1 MSPNNP
7 APPLV
12 QANPA
17 SEYSSLIER
26 AAFTENFDVQKL
38 QALLDMRESE
48 EMRRAEKAFNAAL
61 VRAQS
66 EMSPVVADA
75 NNPQTRSRYATY
87 AALDRAIRPHY
98 TAHGLAPSFG
108 TEPLTEPGMMRV
120 VGILG
125 HIDGFARRYQIDM
138 PIDTKGARGGDVM
151 TRTHAT
157 GSALTYGKRYLLIA
171 MFNLSIADES
181 DDDGN
186 AAGVRRPYRPAAPPS
201 GPEPR
206 SMDEM
211 VDRDTGEVIEHS
223 LPFKLDPPEGGQW
236 TTALI
241 NQLQRRIMLSKTI
254 DEFDQWRLLN
264 QDMLLRLRE
273 NKPELFRLF
282 EKNIEAV
289 HARLTGT

>member
-1 MSPNNP
+1 MSPV

-12 QANPA
+12 PSPQP
-17 SEYSSLIER
+17 SEYSSIIER
-26 AAFTENFDVQKL
+26 AAFTADFDVQKL
-38 QALLDMRESE
+38 QALLDMREAE

-75 NNPQTRSRYATY
+75 SNPQTRSRYATY

-98 TAHGLAPSFG
+98 TAYGLAPSFG
-108 TEPLTEPGMMRV
+108 TEPLNETDKMRV
-120 VGILG
+120 VAILG
-125 HIDGFARRYQIDM
+125 HLEGFARRYQIDM

-171 MFNLSIADES
+171 MFNLAIEE

-186 AAGVRRPYRPAAPPS
+186 AAAGRRPYRPAAPVS
-201 GPEPR
+201 GPR

-211 VDRDTGEVIEHS
+211 VDTGDTAIEHCP
-223 LPFKLDPPEGGQW
+223 PFKIELPDGAQW
-236 TTALI
+236 TTAI
-241 NQLQRRIMLSKTI
+241 VNQLQRHIQASATI
-254 DEFDQWRLLN
+254 GEFDAWRLLN
-264 QDMLLRLRE
+264 QDMLLRLKE

-282 EKNIEAV
+282 EKNLEPTQL
-289 HARLTGT
+289 RLMGTT

>member
-1 MSPNNP
+1 MSP
-7 APPLV
+7 ATPPLV
-12 QANPA
+12 PTTQP

-48 EMRRAEKAFNAAL
+48 EMRRAEKAFNASL

-108 TEPLTEPGMMRV
+108 TEPLTEAGMMRV

-125 HIDGFARRYQIDM
+125 HIEGFARRYQIDM

-171 MFNLSIADES
+171 MFNLSIADDS

-186 AAGVRRPYRPAAPPS
+186 AAGGRRPYRPAGPPP
-201 GPEPR
+201 GPR
-206 SMDEM
+206 SMDET
-211 VDRDTGEVIEHS
+211 VDRDTGEVIEHCR
-223 LPFKLDPPEGGQW
+223 PFKLELAEGGQF
-236 TTALI
+236 TTAMI
-241 NQLQRRIMLSKTI
+241 NQLQRRVMLSKTI
-254 DEFDQWRLLN
+254 DEFNEWRLLN

-273 NKPELFRLF
+273 NKPELYRLF

-289 HARLTGT
+289 HERLLGTPS

>member
-1 MSPNNP
+1 MSPAATSLAPTVP
-7 APPLV
+7 AV
-12 QANPA
+12 

-26 AAFTENFDVQKL
+26 AAFTADFDVAKL
-38 QALLDMRESE
+38 QALLDMREAE

-66 EMSPVVADA
+66 EMSPIVADA

-108 TEPLTEPGMMRV
+108 TEPLNEPDKMRV

-125 HIDGFARRYQIDM
+125 HLEGFARRYQIDM

-157 GSALTYGKRYLLIA
+157 GSALTYGKRYLMIA
-171 MFNLSIADES
+171 MFNLSIADND

-186 AAGVRRPYRPAAPPS
+186 AAGGRRPYRPAGPPS
-201 GPEPR
+201 R
-206 SMDEM
+206 SMDET
-211 VDRDTGEVIEHS
+211 VDRDTGEVIEHCV
-223 LPFKLDPPEGGQW
+223 PFKIELPEGATW
-236 TTALI
+236 TTAI
-241 NQLQRRIMLSKTI
+241 VNKLQRHIMLSKTI
-254 DEFDQWRLLN
+254 DEYDQWRLLN

-273 NKPELFRLF
+273 NKPELYRLF
-282 EKNIEAV
+282 EKNLEPT
-289 HARLTGT
+289 HATLTGATT

>member
-1 MSPNNP
+1 MSP
-7 APPLV
+7 ASSPPLV
-12 QANPA
+12 PSTQP

-26 AAFTENFDVQKL
+26 AAFTSDFDVQKL
-38 QALLDMRESE
+38 QALLDMREAE
-48 EMRRAEKAFNAAL
+48 EMRRAEKAFNSAM

-66 EMSPVVADA
+66 EMMPVVADA
-75 NNPQTRSRYATY
+75 SNPQTRSRYATY
-87 AALDRAIRPHY
+87 AALDRAIKPHY

-108 TEPLTEPGMMRV
+108 TEPVAEAGMMRI

-125 HIDGFARRYQIDM
+125 HLDGFARRYQIDM

-171 MFNLSIADES
+171 MFNLAIEE

-186 AAGVRRPYRPAAPPS
+186 AAGGRRPYRPAGPPP
-201 GPEPR
+201 GGPR

-211 VDRDTGEVIEHS
+211 VDRDTGEVIEHCA
-223 LPFKLDPPEGGQW
+223 PFKIELPEGATW
-236 TTALI
+236 TTAI
-241 NQLQRRIMLSKTI
+241 VNQLQRHITLSNTI
-254 DEFDQWRLLN
+254 EEYDSWRLLN
-264 QDMLLRLRE
+264 QDMLLRLKE

-282 EKNIEAV
+282 EKNLEPTQ
-289 HARLTGT
+289 ARLTGTAT

>member
-1 MSPNNP
+1 MSP
-7 APPLV
+7 ASPPLV
-12 QANPA
+12 PSAQP

-26 AAFTENFDVQKL
+26 AAFTADFDVQKL

-48 EMRRAEKAFNAAL
+48 EMRRAERAFNTAM

-66 EMSPVVADA
+66 EMMPVVADA
-75 NNPQTRSRYATY
+75 SNPQTRSRYATY
-87 AALDRAIRPHY
+87 AALDRAIKPHY

-108 TEPLTEPGMMRV
+108 TEPMTEPGMMRI

-125 HIDGFARRYQIDM
+125 HLDGFARRYQIDM

-171 MFNLSIADES
+171 MFNLAIEE

-186 AAGVRRPYRPAAPPS
+186 AAGGRRPYRPQGPPS
-201 GPEPR
+201 GPR

-211 VDRDTGEVIEHS
+211 ADAETGEVIEHCA
-223 LPFKLDPPEGGQW
+223 PFKIELPEGATW
-236 TTALI
+236 TTAI
-241 NQLQRRIMLSKTI
+241 VNQLQRHIQASKTI
-254 DEFDQWRLLN
+254 GEYDSWRLLN
-264 QDMLLRLRE
+264 QDMLLRLKE

-282 EKNIEAV
+282 EKNLEPT
-289 HARLTGT
+289 HARLSGTTT